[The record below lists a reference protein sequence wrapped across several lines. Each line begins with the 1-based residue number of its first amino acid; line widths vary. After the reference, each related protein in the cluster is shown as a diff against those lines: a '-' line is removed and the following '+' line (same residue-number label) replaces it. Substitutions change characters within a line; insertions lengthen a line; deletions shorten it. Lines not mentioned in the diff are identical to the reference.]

1 MPQSLSK
8 LYIQLVF
15 STKQRE
21 PLLLQPLRGR
31 LHAYLATV
39 FNNLDSPA
47 LKIGGMRDRVH
58 ILFRTS
64 KNYALADL
72 LEAVKTTSSKW
83 IKTQSAALRAFHWQN
98 GYGGFSL
105 SPSEVEAVA
114 MYIEHQEEHH
124 RAVSFEEKRVAMVNA
139 VLTVGFS
146 HARYPSG
153 NRT

>member
-21 PLLLQPLRGR
+21 PLLLQPLPGR

-39 FNNLDSPA
+39 LNNLDSPA

-105 SPSEVEAVA
+105 SPSEVEAVVE
-114 MYIEHQEEHH
+114 YIEHQEEHH
-124 RAVSFEEKRVAMVNA
+124 RTVSFQDEYRKFLQTYGVDYDE
-139 VLTVGFS
+139 
-146 HARYPSG
+146 RYVWD
-153 NRT
+153 

>member
-8 LYIQLVF
+8 LYIQRVF

-21 PLLLQPLRGR
+21 PLLPQPLRGR
-31 LHAYLATV
+31 LHPYLATV
-39 FNNLDSPA
+39 LNNLDSPA
-47 LKIGGMRDRVH
+47 LKTGGMRDRVH

-83 IKTQSAALRAFHWQN
+83 IKTQSAAVRAFHWQN

-105 SPSEVEAVA
+105 SPSEVEAVVE
-114 MYIEHQEEHH
+114 YIEHQEEHH
-124 RAVSFEEKRVAMVNA
+124 RTVSFQDEYRKFLQTYGVDYDE
-139 VLTVGFS
+139 
-146 HARYPSG
+146 RYVWD
-153 NRT
+153 